1 MSIWDR
7 LFGKPTLASQGGDLS
22 RDRLVQSGRI
32 AFIDDEKPLLIE
44 ELKQSGFSVDHD
56 TTGDNLQNYDN
67 QIYDV
72 AIVDY
77 AGVGRR
83 LGSGQGL
90 EIVKHIRRVSPRTR
104 IIAYTSRSLTS
115 SESDFFRLSHTVLQK
130 DLGLGD
136 SLALIE
142 GELQK
147 ALSKEYLFDAL
158 ITKLKITSG
167 EERQRMQE
175 ALVKA
180 LAKRDES
187 QFRRYLKEA
196 AGVAA
201 EKGVD
206 ILLSKLF
213 VSTK

>member
-1 MSIWDR
+1 MGIWNS
-7 LFGKPTLASQGGDLS
+7 LFGKPTLASLGGDLS

-32 AFIDDEKPLLIE
+32 AFIDDERPLLIE
-44 ELKQSGFSVDHD
+44 ELRQSGFSVDHD

-72 AIVDY
+72 AIVDF
-77 AGVGRR
+77 AGVGHR

-90 EIVKHIRRVSPRTR
+90 EVVKHLRRVSPRTR
-104 IIAYTSRSLTS
+104 IIAYTSKSLTS

-130 DLGLGD
+130 DLGIGD

-147 ALSKEYLFDAL
+147 ALSKEYLFEAL

-167 EERQRMQE
+167 EERQRMQD
-175 ALVKA
+175 ALIKA
-180 LAKRDES
+180 LAKRDEGK
-187 QFRRYLKEA
+187 FRRYLKEG
-196 AGVAA
+196 AGLVA

-213 VSTK
+213 VSTN